1 MKRQTRQLELELRLR
16 GWGGKREGAG
26 RKPGPNPG
34 LPHLRRAP
42 LASRHPCHVTLKVRP
57 DLPSLRDSRL
67 VRELERSFAHACD
80 RGDFRLV
87 HYSIQSNHLH
97 LIVEARDVDALGRG
111 MKALGSRLARAV
123 NRVFGRKGRV
133 LLDRF
138 HYVVLRT
145 PTQVRNVLRY
155 VLLNARRHL
164 KRKPRTTRIES
175 GSTRIDPGSTRIDP
189 ASSGR
194 WFEGW
199 RRSAAGLVAQARE
212 RPGGGVV
219 AIATPHTWLLAEGWR
234 KAGPRL
240 DPAEVP
246 CAS

>member
-1 MKRQTRQLELELRLR
+1 MMRRSSQLELPLH
-16 GWGGKREGAG
+16 GWGGRRKGAG
-26 RKPGPNPG
+26 CKRGENPRVA
-34 LPHLRRAP
+34 HLRRAP
-42 LASRHPCHVTLKVRP
+42 LASRFPCHATLRVRA
-57 DLPSLRDSRL
+57 DVPSLRHGGL
-67 VRELERSFAHACD
+67 VREVERSFACVLE
-80 RGDFRLV
+80 RTDFRLV

-97 LIVEARDVDALGRG
+97 LIVEANDVHALGRG
-111 MKALGSRLARAV
+111 MNALGARLARAV

-138 HYVVLRT
+138 HHVVLRT
-145 PTQVRNVLRY
+145 PTQVRNAMRY

-164 KRKPRTTRIES
+164 KTKPR
-175 GSTRIDPGSTRIDP
+175 STRIDP

-199 RRSAAGLVAQARE
+199 RRSARGLVAQARA
-212 RPGGGVV
+212 RPGGNVV
-219 AIATPHTWLLAEGWR
+219 AIAAPHSWLLAEGWR

-246 CAS
+246 GAA